1 MARIKAMVRKLP
13 LATPQGQIG
22 NKNILNRSERNIPFK
37 VRKILPQLKAVFVKK
52 RTGSKTN

>member
-13 LATPQGQIG
+13 LAALKERTG

-37 VRKILPQLKAVFVKK
+37 IRKILPQPKVVFVKK
-52 RTGSKTN
+52 RTSSKAN